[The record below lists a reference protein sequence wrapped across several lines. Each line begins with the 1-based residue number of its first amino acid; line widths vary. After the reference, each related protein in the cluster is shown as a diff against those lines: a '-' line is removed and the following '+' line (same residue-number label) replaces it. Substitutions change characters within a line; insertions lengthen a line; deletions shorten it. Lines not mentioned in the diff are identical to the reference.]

1 VQLRGTFST
10 KNNAMNTHFLHDR
23 KKLISERS
31 RHDYGTCA
39 VFSIFPYL
47 SMVLKLLQM
56 DIDKTTGEVSPS
68 VNGPAKGR
76 KNYKL
81 FEGTRIITD
90 NNS

>member
-1 VQLRGTFST
+1 MQQVQEVIDCCTRRENCPKSRRGVGQHVKF
-10 KNNAMNTHFLHDR
+10 
-23 KKLISERS
+23 
-31 RHDYGTCA
+31 A

-47 SMVLKLLQM
+47 SMVLKLLQI